1 MKTII
6 YNNDNLKEKDINRVS
21 RRAKAI
27 IVNDNNEILLACSNE
42 NYHLPGGHL
51 ENDETYEEC
60 LVREIKEEV
69 GVDIPIIDK
78 DPILTIIYY
87 NRDYPEKGVN
97 SKTEAKYYEVSYDVV
112 PNRSNIKLTEEEIN
126 GNFRLEYID
135 ENKILNVLKKSL
147 KTCTRKGVVKDTI
160 EALKEYLNNK
170 KGC

>member
-6 YNNDNLKEKDINRVS
+6 YNDDNLIEKDINRVS

-27 IVNDNNEILLACSNE
+27 IKNKKNEILLACSNE

-51 ENDETYEEC
+51 EDGETFEEC

-69 GVDIPIIDK
+69 GVDIPVVKK

-87 NRDYPEKGVN
+87 NRDYPEKGTN
-97 SKTEAKYYEVSYDVV
+97 SKTEAKYYEVNYDVT
-112 PNRSNIKLTEEEIN
+112 PNKTNVKLTEDEIH

-135 ENKILNVLKKSL
+135 EKNILSVLKKSL
-147 KTCTRKGVVKDTI
+147 KTCTSKGVVKDTI
-160 EALKEYLNNK
+160 EALKEYLYNK
-170 KGC
+170 R